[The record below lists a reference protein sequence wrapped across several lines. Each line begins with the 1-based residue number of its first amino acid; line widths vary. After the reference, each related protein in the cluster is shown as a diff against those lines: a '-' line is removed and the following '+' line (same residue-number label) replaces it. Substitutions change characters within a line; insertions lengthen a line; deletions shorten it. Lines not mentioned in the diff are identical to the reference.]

1 MKIIRSNS
9 ISLDKFIEWALYDK
23 NSGYYMKKNP
33 FGKEGDFI
41 TAPNITRLFSEIIAI
56 WIITFWKSIGAPK
69 KFNLIELGAG
79 NGEMMT
85 VIIDTLKNFPE
96 CFNTCRFMIH
106 EKSNFLINQQKKKL
120 SLENILWIKDIEKI
134 NSSPTL
140 YLANEFF
147 DAIPFKQF
155 FKQEDGWF
163 ERFVEIKNKKKAEFK
178 KQKIDIKKLEKNLK
192 FEISKNQNVIE
203 YSPKTFKYLKDICKV
218 IKKNKGGILII
229 DYGYLSSKMQE
240 TLQAIKNHKHSNI
253 LENIGDSD
261 ITYNI
266 NFNILKNFIN
276 QFHDFDSIITTQK
289 KFLTSM
295 GLLQRAEIV
304 SKNIP
309 FSKKTDL
316 FYRIRRLI
324 DEKQMG
330 ELFKVMLIKK
340 ISNKFKTGFEGD

>member
-1 MKIIRSNS
+1 MKISKS
-9 ISLDKFIEWALYDK
+9 TSLPLDKFIEWALYDK
-23 NSGYYMKKNP
+23 NSGYYIKKNP

-41 TAPNITRLFSEIIAI
+41 TAPNITRLFSEIISI
-56 WIITFWKSIGAPK
+56 WAITFWESIGSPK

-79 NGEMMT
+79 NGEMMR
-85 VIIDTLKNFPE
+85 VITETLKNFPE
-96 CFNTCRFMIH
+96 CYNACNFMIH

-120 SLENILWIKDIEKI
+120 DAEKISWIKDIKNI
-134 NSSPTL
+134 NSYPTL

-147 DAIPFKQF
+147 DAIPIKQF
-155 FKQEDGWF
+155 FKKNEGWV
-163 ERFVEIKNKKKAEFK
+163 ERFVELKNSKKAEFK
-178 KQKIDIKKLEKNLK
+178 EQKINITKLEQSLN
-192 FEISKNQNVIE
+192 FEISKNQKIIE
-203 YSPKTFKYLKDICKV
+203 YSPETFKYLKSICE
-218 IKKNKGGILII
+218 IIQRNGGGMLII

-240 TLQAIKNHKHSNI
+240 TLQAVNNHKYSDV

-266 NFNILKNFIN
+266 SFNLFQKFTS
-276 QFHDFDSIITTQK
+276 QFYNLDSIVTNQK

-295 GLLQRAEIV
+295 GILQRAEII

-330 ELFKVMLIKK
+330 ELFKVMLIKNIK
-340 ISNKFKTGFEGD
+340 NQFKTGF